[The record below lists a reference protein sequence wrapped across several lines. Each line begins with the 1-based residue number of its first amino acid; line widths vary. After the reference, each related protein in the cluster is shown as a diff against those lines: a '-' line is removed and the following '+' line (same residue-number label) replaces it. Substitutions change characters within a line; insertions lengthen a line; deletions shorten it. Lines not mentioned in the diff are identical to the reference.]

1 MSEKDITM
9 DKWKELTTAEVK
21 ALWIAAEKKP
31 SAFAALISAK
41 LKEKNNA

>member
-1 MSEKDITM
+1 MGE
-9 DKWKELTTAEVK
+9 WRELTTAEIK

-41 LKEKNNA
+41 LREKNNA